1 MARQET
7 IISVFVASPANM
19 AEERAHLEDIVSE
32 LNITWSSS
40 LGIRLELLKWE
51 THSHAAIGTDAQ
63 SVINAQIPSDYDIFV
78 GLMGSK
84 FGTPTSRFGSGTEEE
99 FERARQRFESDPG
112 SIEVMFYFKD
122 VPFTPNLA
130 DLEEIRKV
138 LEFREKISGHGALY
152 FTFDSSDSFEKL
164 LRVHLSRKVQSFRKN
179 VSGANPEKSTP
190 LVQIESQEEE
200 EVGFLDAIESVESHL
215 SVMADSTGAI
225 GSAISELGSRM
236 HERAAEIEKIPK
248 DQNGNPDRRLAKKIT
263 SATALDFS
271 RFSEVTDA
279 TLPLYKNSFSD
290 SMSALVRLAELSV
303 DFSSSD
309 KHEDQKKIIAD
320 SIFQFQIVL
329 EGARSG
335 AAGFRTSLAGLPRIA
350 SDFNS
355 ARRKALASVDAV
367 IEEFS
372 SNLSFLSDIKL

>member
-1 MARQET
+1 
-7 IISVFVASPANM
+7 M

-179 VSGANPEKSTP
+179 VSGANPEK
-190 LVQIESQEEE
+190 
-200 EVGFLDAIESVESHL
+200 
-215 SVMADSTGAI
+215 
-225 GSAISELGSRM
+225 
-236 HERAAEIEKIPK
+236 
-248 DQNGNPDRRLAKKIT
+248 
-263 SATALDFS
+263 
-271 RFSEVTDA
+271 
-279 TLPLYKNSFSD
+279 
-290 SMSALVRLAELSV
+290 
-303 DFSSSD
+303 
-309 KHEDQKKIIAD
+309 
-320 SIFQFQIVL
+320 
-329 EGARSG
+329 ARH
-335 AAGFRTSLAGLPRIA
+335 
-350 SDFNS
+350 
-355 ARRKALASVDAV
+355 
-367 IEEFS
+367 
-372 SNLSFLSDIKL
+372 

>member
-1 MARQET
+1 M
-7 IISVFVASPANM
+7 
-19 AEERAHLEDIVSE
+19 
-32 LNITWSSS
+32 
-40 LGIRLELLKWE
+40 
-51 THSHAAIGTDAQ
+51 
-63 SVINAQIPSDYDIFV
+63 
-78 GLMGSK
+78 
-84 FGTPTSRFGSGTEEE
+84 
-99 FERARQRFESDPG
+99 
-112 SIEVMFYFKD
+112 
-122 VPFTPNLA
+122 
-130 DLEEIRKV
+130 
-138 LEFREKISGHGALY
+138 
-152 FTFDSSDSFEKL
+152 
-164 LRVHLSRKVQSFRKN
+164 
-179 VSGANPEKSTP
+179 
-190 LVQIESQEEE
+190 QIESQEEE